1 MVSMGAANLT
11 LTREQYLADPD
22 VAGFVRFFREY
33 LHTTKYA
40 HSYFHYDSGKQW
52 GCISLADAAAKYEW
66 RIKEAFRR
74 QLGLAANLRM
84 PDDFHSNAI
93 VLSTLQKQLREAYG
107 NGDAAQLEKV
117 GQEIFVWGGTLN
129 SNPRRLAELN
139 AQRGGLKAYLTFCYI
154 AFGAGE
160 ALNLTVFRD
169 RRLVSNAGFTKIYS
183 LQFSDFIIYDS
194 RVAAALSL
202 FVLLYCAARG
212 KSAVPASLSFP
223 CMPPQTYQRKNGPPR
238 QPLRRNAS
246 ARSAAGCIWD
256 FPSCNNSHERHIH
269 ANLKANWVLGSATA
283 DDPNPKQNQ
292 FIASYGLGALRALEA
307 ALFMIGY
314 DLENAVLPQGFS
326 WR

>member
-1 MVSMGAANLT
+1 MGASHPS
-11 LTREQYLADPD
+11 LTREQHLADPD
-22 VAGFVRFFREY
+22 VAGFLRFFREY
-33 LHTTKYA
+33 MHTTKYA

-52 GCISLADAAAKYEW
+52 GCVSLSDAAAKYEW

-74 QLGLAANLRM
+74 QLGLAGKSQM
-84 PDDFHSNAI
+84 PDDFQSNAI
-93 VLSTLQKQLREAYG
+93 VLSSLQKQLREAYCD
-107 NGDAAQLEKV
+107 GDAAQLEKV

-129 SNPRRLAELN
+129 SNPGRLAGLN

-160 ALNLTVFRD
+160 ALNLTVFRN
-169 RRLVSNAGFTKIYS
+169 RSLVSNAGFTKIYS
-183 LQFSDFIIYDS
+183 LQFSDFVIYDS

-202 FVLLYCAARG
+202 FVLLYCAASG
-212 KSAVPASLSFP
+212 KSAVPASLSLP
-223 CMPPQTYQRKNGPPR
+223 CMPPQTYQRKNGLPR

-246 ARSAAGCIWD
+246 ARSSAGCIWD
-256 FPSCNNSHERHIH
+256 FPSCNNSHERHIR
-269 ANLKANWVLGSATA
+269 ANLKVNWMLGSAIA
-283 DDPNPKQNQ
+283 GDPDPKQNQ

-314 DLENAVLPQGFS
+314 DLENAVLPQGVS